1 MQWLFAAFAVV
12 WIAIFLYLFGLG
24 VKLNAIAKEI
34 DGLKAKLARGKD

>member
-12 WIAIFLYLFGLG
+12 WFALFLYLFSLD
-24 VKLNAIAKEI
+24 VKLNAVAKEI